1 MELKKIHNH
10 PKKQEDALFDQKN
23 RERHQNDF
31 GFEVP
36 ADFFKNSKNAILEE
50 TIRSNRKQRV
60 IKLIRLSTT
69 VAAAIVLFFTVKNTT
84 ITTTQVALNDA
95 ESNMMIN
102 SLIVNEN
109 KLDKISDTYML
120 GALYPN
126 EDLLN

>member
-36 ADFFKNSKNAILEE
+36 TDFFKNSKKAILEE